1 MKKLLLIT
9 LLIVGCDTLEPKL
22 ECEEDEINIITGCG
36 IFRHPEKNEIQ
47 VLEESEIEIEESE
60 IEIEE
65 SEIEIE
71 ESEGEVENCVDLWG
85 QCYNIE
91 ETKSLILNGI
101 VSESILSSI
110 GNLTNLTSLEISNN
124 INLTG
129 NIPSSIGNLNN
140 LTSLIL
146 SNNNLTGNIPSS
158 IGNLTNLKYLYLAS
172 NQLDG
177 SIPSEIGKLTSLE
190 ILVLNSNKLTG
201 NIPQELCNLIE
212 SNNLYIHNILVGNN
226 DLINTC
232 D

>member
-1 MKKLLLIT
+1 MKKLLLIA

-47 VLEESEIEIEESE
+47 VL
-60 IEIEE
+60 EE